1 MRLSKLLEGVLV
13 VELEAGS
20 VVRLIEHTHQL
31 QELVIVNIASEEI
44 AREIVL
50 HRLVLVRAAI

>member
-1 MRLSKLLEGVLV
+1 MRLSKLLEGILV
-13 VELEAGS
+13 VELEAGFGI
-20 VVRLIEHTHQL
+20 RLIEHMHQL

-44 AREIVL
+44 DREIVL

>member
-1 MRLSKLLEGVLV
+1 MRLSKLLEGILV
-13 VELEAGS
+13 VELEAGF
-20 VVRLIEHTHQL
+20 VIRLIEHMHQL

-44 AREIVL
+44 DREIVL